1 MSNTPEFLKARAKAA
16 EDATQKAQH
25 RFVRERL
32 DKENVIAEKKKVE
45 DTMQEYL
52 RRFMDATEKIHQLEQ
67 KVFRVITSYYH
78 NLTTLPTMRY
88 IPTAHVAFVRKQ

>member
-1 MSNTPEFLKARAKAA
+1 MSNTVPFLKAQVKSAEVAKV
-16 EDATQKAQH
+16 KAQH
-25 RFVRERL
+25 RFARERL
-32 DKENVIAEKKKVE
+32 DKQDVIAGKRKVE

-52 RRFMDATEKIHQLEQ
+52 QRFMDATEKIYQQEQ

-78 NLTTLPTMRY
+78 NLTTLPTVRC